1 MEKYYGNYL
10 GIVVNSSD
18 PENRNRLQ
26 VWIPNLTNTLYTD
39 WNTDLT
45 NKTLE
50 YNGLNDSNPVFIR
63 LKNSLPWAEC
73 ASPLIGGGTAM
84 NINPAVQNTE
94 NGSTVDVPVEDQF
107 SVVPDGLEGSILD
120 GGSNSGGGDEE
131 PIRTDENG
139 VVQIFP
145 EESPTEGSNQSKNEL
160 GPDGKTMEA
169 ELPYF
174 PDDPNGSTAVTSV
187 PTDIDAKGNH
197 TAKKEVNS
205 TVERKPIPI
214 VSPVNGILAGG
225 PASTYTA
232 MRNSGTR
239 KHSGIDWQAKNGSV
253 VKEMVGGTV
262 LYNGNNSG
270 YGANIVIKGDD
281 NVIRRYATHGTTV
294 NATVGSRI
302 DQGQDVGTIAQGHL
316 HYEEIPENL
325 NGNRNSVYDEFISRP
340 GQFVNTSNQRGTIDP
355 LSSNNFSK
363 GTLVQAGSPIGEGII
378 ANVSPQDANQSTGES
393 NPVISDPMISAV
405 PAQGN
410 PSPAGAA
417 KGVVSSPTEG
427 ARVWVFFYGGD
438 IQKPVY
444 FASAISEYGQAYQA

>member
-84 NINPAVQNTE
+84 NINPAVKNKE
-94 NGSTVDVPVEDQF
+94 NGSTVDVPVEEPLP
-107 SVVPDGLEGSILD
+107 VPDEVTGSLLD
-120 GGSNSGGGDEE
+120 GGSDSGGGDEE

-139 VVQIFP
+139 VVQIFD
-145 EESPTEGSNQSKNEL
+145 ESPSDEGSNQSTDQIVEGADGIPRNE
-160 GPDGKTMEA
+160 P
-169 ELPYF
+169 EL
-174 PDDPNGSTAVTSV
+174 PDDPTEPMVVTSV
-187 PTDIDAKGNH
+187 PTGISPEGNQEGISSPNVNIERSDGNITQDH
-197 TAKKEVNS
+197 AGKTRNRDLSDNLSLAIQNGLAGTGLNWNS
-205 TVERKPIPI
+205 TSGGQPTKEEGGARVGSTRHD
-214 VSPVNGILAGG
+214 NGDATDGQFIDS
-225 PASTYTA
+225 STGRPLNPSSSLEDRTRIQNA
-232 MRNSGTR
+232 LTSLTNSGI
-239 KHSGIDWQAKNGSV
+239 KG
-253 VKEMVGGTV
+253 VGWGTNYMGDSTFH
-262 LYNGNNSG
+262 LD
-270 YGANIVIKGDD
+270 IKGD
-281 NVIRRYATHGTTV
+281 N
-294 NATVGSRI
+294 
-302 DQGQDVGTIAQGHL
+302 
-316 HYEEIPENL
+316 
-325 NGNRNSVYDEFISRP
+325 NG
-340 GQFVNTSNQRGTIDP
+340 
-355 LSSNNFSK
+355 
-363 GTLVQAGSPIGEGII
+363 GTLVWG
-378 ANVSPQDANQSTGES
+378 ANGATANAASWVKASVNSASSSPQLALNNRS

-405 PAQGN
+405 PAQGI

>member
-84 NINPAVQNTE
+84 NINPAVENTQ
-94 NGSTVDVPVEDQF
+94 NGSTVNVPVEDRSTPSGETTTLDTGQ
-107 SVVPDGLEGSILD
+107 VVDAKTG
-120 GGSNSGGGDEE
+120 E
-131 PIRTDENG
+131 PIFDPNVTDIPSTNVTTDVTTDENG

-145 EESPTEGSNQSKNEL
+145 EDQGSNPEILETPLPPENKNWNIDQEVV
-160 GPDGKTMEA
+160 
-169 ELPYF
+169 
-174 PDDPNGSTAVTSV
+174 SSV
-187 PTDIDAKGNH
+187 PTGIDPEGNPVGIASPNVNIERSDGNITQDH
-197 TAKKEVNS
+197 VGKTRNRNLSENLSLAIQNGLAGTGLNWNS
-205 TVERKPIPI
+205 TSGGQPTKEEGGARVGSTRHD
-214 VSPVNGILAGG
+214 NGD
-225 PASTYTA
+225 ASDGQFIDSSTGRTLNPSTSLEDRTRIQNA
-232 MRNSGTR
+232 LTSLTNSGI
-239 KHSGIDWQAKNGSV
+239 KG
-253 VKEMVGGTV
+253 VGWGTNYMGDSTFH
-262 LYNGNNSG
+262 LD
-270 YGANIVIKGDD
+270 IKGD
-281 NVIRRYATHGTTV
+281 N
-294 NATVGSRI
+294 
-302 DQGQDVGTIAQGHL
+302 
-316 HYEEIPENL
+316 
-325 NGNRNSVYDEFISRP
+325 NG
-340 GQFVNTSNQRGTIDP
+340 
-355 LSSNNFSK
+355 
-363 GTLVQAGSPIGEGII
+363 GTLVWG
-378 ANVSPQDANQSTGES
+378 ANGASKNAASWVKSSVNSASSSPQLALNNQS
-393 NPVISDPMISAV
+393 NPVISDPLASAI

-417 KGVVSSPTEG
+417 KGVISSPTEG

>member
-26 VWIPNLTNTLYTD
+26 IWIPNLTNTLYTD

-84 NINPAVQNTE
+84 NINPAVKNKE
-94 NGSTVDVPVEDQF
+94 NGSTVDVPVEDRF
-107 SVVPDGLEGSILD
+107 SVVDEMVGVIDP
-120 GGSNSGGGDEE
+120 SNPTALPSDFWDESSS
-131 PIRTDENG
+131 D
-139 VVQIFP
+139 
-145 EESPTEGSNQSKNEL
+145 EGSNQSTDQIVEGADGIPRNE
-160 GPDGKTMEA
+160 PD
-169 ELPYF
+169 LPN
-174 PDDPNGSTAVTSV
+174 DPNGSTAVTSV

-302 DQGQDVGTIAQGHL
+302 DQGKDIGTIAQGHL

-340 GQFVNTSNQRGTIDP
+340 GQFVNTSNQRGTRDP

-363 GTLVQAGSPIGEGII
+363 GTLVQAGSPVGEGII

-444 FASAISEYGQAYQA
+444 FASAISASEYGQAYQS